1 MKQFFGK
8 KSRSALAMVLVV
20 SLALHVVAIIIFGT
34 IKFVSEAL
42 REETVF
48 EAAEIAPPPQKEPE
62 YTVNLQQRN
71 ESTPPPRPPAIV
83 VNNPSEL
90 DIPALDIDVN
100 VDSSS
105 VYDRRGGEFGGG
117 LQGIREMA
125 ITADI
130 FGMQIT
136 AENLGVVLDVSG
148 SAHATLDK
156 AIAEIDKNFPTAYMV
171 LVVGCGMSD
180 GEGAVQGGG
189 GKVPGKPRVVPY
201 NRRGS
206 NDQYDSLKRS
216 VPAQL
221 EMFFNKIGEKRGDDL
236 RRYFKPRDNL
246 FMLYGGDIHA
256 ANFAFDYVLD
266 QGVDTIYWFADF
278 ADQIDKET
286 IEDLTRR
293 LKRNRV
299 KVIAHNFLGKP
310 IRQAAKQMVEEVG
323 GKTLEVVP
331 GKQ

>member
-8 KSRSALAMVLVV
+8 KSRSALAMVLLV
-20 SLALHVVAIIIFGT
+20 SLGLHVVAIVIFGT

-48 EAAEIAPPPQKEPE
+48 EAVEIAPPPQKEPE

-71 ESTPPPRPPAIV
+71 RSTPPPRPPAIV

-100 VDSSS
+100 VDSSA
-105 VYDRRGGEFGGG
+105 VYGRGGGGFGGG

-125 ITADI
+125 ITANL
-130 FGMQIT
+130 FGMEIT
-136 AENLGVVLDVSG
+136 SENLGVVLDVSG

-180 GEGAVQGGG
+180 GTGAIQGGG
-189 GKVPGKPRVVPY
+189 GKVPGEPRVVPY
-201 NRRGS
+201 TRRGS

-216 VPAQL
+216 APRQL
-221 EMFFNKIGEKRGDDL
+221 EDFFRKIGKDRADDL
-236 RRYFKPRDNL
+236 RRYFKRRDNL
-246 FMLYGGDIHA
+246 FLLYGGDIHA
-256 ANFAFDYVLD
+256 ANFAFDFVLD
-266 QGVDTIYWFADF
+266 KNVDTIYWFADF
-278 ADQIDKET
+278 ADKIDKDVVEN
-286 IEDLTRR
+286 LTKR
-293 LKRNRV
+293 LRRNRV
-299 KVIAHNFLGKP
+299 QVIAHNFLGKP
-310 IRQAAKQMVEEVG
+310 VRQEAKEMVDKVG

>member
-8 KSRSALAMVLVV
+8 KSRSALAMVLLI
-20 SLALHVVAIIIFGT
+20 SLGLHIVAIVIFGT

-48 EAAEIAPPPQKEPE
+48 EAAEIVPPPQEEPE

-71 ESTPPPRPPAIV
+71 RSTPPPQPPTIV

-90 DIPALDIDVN
+90 DIPTLDIDVN

-105 VYDRRGGEFGGG
+105 VYGRGGGGFGGG
-117 LQGIREMA
+117 LQGVREMA

-136 AENLGVVLDVSG
+136 AENLGVILDVSG

-156 AIAEIDKNFPTAYMV
+156 AIAEIDENFPTAYMV

-180 GEGAVQGGG
+180 GERALKGGG

-201 NRRGS
+201 DRRGS
-206 NDQYDSLKRS
+206 NDQYDSLGRS

-221 EMFFNKIGEKRGDDL
+221 EDFFRKIGKKRADEL
-236 RRYFKPRDNL
+236 RRYFKRRDNL

-256 ANFAFDYVLD
+256 ANFAFDFVLD
-266 QGVDTIYWFADF
+266 QNVDTIYWFADF
-278 ADQIDKET
+278 ADSIDKEI
-286 IEDLTRR
+286 IEDLTRQLR
-293 LKRNRV
+293 RNRV
-299 KVIAHNFLGKP
+299 QVIAHNFLGKP
-310 IRQAAKQMVEEVG
+310 VRKEVKAMVEEVG

-331 GKQ
+331 GTN